1 MASDQRLDQMG
12 MLRRSIDEHL
22 KDAVA
27 SGRAEVKPVSCLGRC
42 DAAPAVAVNDVPA
55 DRSTPVDP
63 AARAACVASCPTG
76 AIVRID
82 PGEYVD
88 EIYERQG

>member
-1 MASDQRLDQMG
+1 MKCDLCRELPA
-12 MLRRSIDEHL
+12 
-22 KDAVA
+22 KK
-27 SGRAEVKPVSCLGRC
+27 SG
-42 DAAPAVAVNDVPA
+42 
-55 DRSTPVDP
+55 

>member
-1 MASDQRLDQMG
+1 MFSVKSETSLSVRTPA
-12 MLRRSIDEHL
+12 
-22 KDAVA
+22 KK
-27 SGRAEVKPVSCLGRC
+27 SG
-42 DAAPAVAVNDVPA
+42 AP
-55 DRSTPVDP
+55 
-63 AARAACVASCPTG
+63 RAACVASCPTG